1 MLTKS
6 SRLRLA
12 AILVLFACPL
22 SVRAEQGG
30 SSSVAR
36 EEPWPFALS
45 AGGGITRPG
54 RALIEATFSPDF
66 GGPHLSIGAADWNRV
81 YGEVG
86 LNLVLTIA
94 AGAGYA
100 IGSPEP
106 KPAVHLFVGLPLP
119 IVGVGPAGWVTPFS
133 RPFEVAAIYLYA
145 EPFYR
150 PEWTSTSSAY
160 HSYGVLLK
168 VRVGLTKR
176 QWDRRRYGLLDGVFI

>member
-1 MLTKS
+1 MLAKIF
-6 SRLRLA
+6 RPVLA
-12 AILVLFACPL
+12 VILVLLAWPP
-22 SVRAEQGG
+22 SVRAEQVGA
-30 SSSVAR
+30 SVAR

-45 AGGGITRPG
+45 AGGGITGPG
-54 RALIEATFSPDF
+54 RALFEATFSPDF

-86 LNLVLTIA
+86 LNVILTIA

-106 KPAVHLFVGLPLP
+106 RPAVHLFIGLPLP

-133 RPFEVAAIYLYA
+133 HPMEVSAIYFYA

-150 PEWTSTSSAY
+150 PEWTSTSSVY
-160 HSYGVLLK
+160 QRYGVLLK

-176 QWDRRRYGLLDGVFI
+176 QWDPRPYGLLDGVFI